1 MGKKDR
7 GATTTDELG
16 NTISVRELEER
27 KEAEAA
33 RAAAKARR
41 EAKAAAAASD
51 AIKANTNANAVAD
64 AGDAKGSDDAGGF
77 GIVSLDDQLRVLMIK
92 SAEGG
97 KLTGKEK
104 KQLAKAEKEGR
115 LPSLMM
121 NPEDDD
127 DDASSSKRPPVLSLP
142 ESWARALDAV
152 SLHVRGGGGDDAD
165 QTTGAVVDVT
175 GLDVSVRGARLFED
189 AELRLM
195 PGRKV
200 RSIHWSPYDRVG
212 VVNAD
217 P

>member
-51 AIKANTNANAVAD
+51 AIEANTNANADAD

-77 GIVSLDDQLRVLMIK
+77 GIVSLDDQLRALMIK

-97 KLTGKEK
+97 KLTGK
-104 KQLAKAEKEGR
+104 
-115 LPSLMM
+115 
-121 NPEDDD
+121 
-127 DDASSSKRPPVLSLP
+127 
-142 ESWARALDAV
+142 
-152 SLHVRGGGGDDAD
+152 
-165 QTTGAVVDVT
+165 
-175 GLDVSVRGARLFED
+175 
-189 AELRLM
+189 
-195 PGRKV
+195 
-200 RSIHWSPYDRVG
+200 
-212 VVNAD
+212 
-217 P
+217 